1 MKKIFFAMIFALLIA
16 SLFVLRVCA
25 EEPPALETVGE
36 IEAEAPAEE
45 PATSAEK
52 SIAQQAADWL
62 GANFEKIIVALAS
75 LYAVFPKVGLIPLLM
90 SAINKFK
97 QYIDD
102 KNNPNSIYNVL
113 SANATTVSKFMTD
126 FAPIIEEM
134 KSGNASV
141 AETLKKVQAEK
152 EQANAA
158 LLACQQSMRLMAKEL
173 NDLISCS
180 TTISAKTKAQ
190 IETEWREE
198 ETRIAAMLGGDNND
212 SQKQGKTA

>member
-1 MKKIFFAMIFALLIA
+1 MKKTLFALIF
-16 SLFVLRVCA
+16 SIFVLSALVVPAFA
-25 EEPPALETVGE
+25 EEIPQTEITV
-36 IEAEAPAEE
+36 AEE
-45 PATSAEK
+45 TAEQTAEDTPAK
-52 SIAQQAADWL
+52 SVAQQAADWL
-62 GANFEKIIVALAS
+62 GANFDKIIVALAS
-75 LYAVFPKVGLIPLLM
+75 LYAVFPKVGAIPLLM
-90 SAINKFK
+90 NAINKFK

-102 KNNPNSIYNVL
+102 KSNPNSIYNVL
-113 SANATTVSKFMTD
+113 SANATTISKFMTD

-134 KSGNASV
+134 KNGNASV

-190 IETEWREE
+190 IETEWRQE
-198 ETRIAAMLGGDNND
+198 ETKIAAMLGGDTIESD
-212 SQKQGKTA
+212 AKSKTA